1 MIVFSHIEVGNYYYH
16 TTAKSKEDSFRL
28 IWGAFVF
35 GNVFPDISK
44 FASRKH
50 FYEETRSIYKCFLM
64 KALNPA
70 GGDWERS
77 MASGVVCH
85 FLCDY
90 FCKYHAKTPYT
101 QKSMILHTL
110 YEMVLHVKIKNILL
124 KKSLGLLSMG
134 EQSVFRRA
142 AEYSG
147 ADLRGAEISF
157 DLLRMIREYEGED
170 ESLLTDM
177 AFSFKAVRSVMKEIL
192 SAKKAVSIEMTSDER
207 SFTYRATA

>member
-1 MIVFSHIEVGNYYYH
+1 MIVFSHIEVGNYYFH
-16 TTAKSKEDSFRL
+16 TVVKNKEDSFRL

-50 FYEETRSIYKCFLM
+50 FYEDTRSVYKCFLM
-64 KALNPA
+64 KAMNPA
-70 GGDWERS
+70 GSDRERS

-90 FCKYHAKTPYT
+90 FCKYHAKMPYI
-101 QKSMILHTL
+101 QYSMILHTL

-124 KKSLGLLSMG
+124 KKNIGLLGMS
-134 EQSVFRRA
+134 EQSVFNPA
-142 AEYSG
+142 AGHSG
-147 ADLRGAEISF
+147 AGHSGVERSF
-157 DLLRMIREYEGED
+157 DLLSMIREYEEED

-177 AFSFKAVRSVMKEIL
+177 TFAFSAVRGAMKEIL
-192 SAKKAVSIEMTSDER
+192 GAETASADAENREERTLAYRMT
-207 SFTYRATA
+207 A